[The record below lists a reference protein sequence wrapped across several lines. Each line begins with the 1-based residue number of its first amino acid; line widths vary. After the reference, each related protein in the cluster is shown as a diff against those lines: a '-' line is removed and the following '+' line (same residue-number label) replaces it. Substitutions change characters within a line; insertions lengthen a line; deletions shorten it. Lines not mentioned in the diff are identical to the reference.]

1 MRKISRV
8 LVLGSTGLVGHG
20 ISKYLI
26 KKKINVYGTSNK
38 KKVKTTNK
46 RFKLFQNIDL
56 KKIDSYNKIEKIIKK
71 NNIQAVINS
80 AALIPNKPNYNKK
93 NFYLDSISINF
104 LSFLYLVNV
113 LKKNNVSYLINIS
126 THNVDTR
133 IDFQDLKNHHNFYLY
148 TKYLAELYLLK
159 MSNLKI
165 KITSLRIKS
174 PYGYILNTKAVV
186 SNFINRARNG
196 KRLALKGNINKK
208 QSFTFV
214 EDIGASCEK
223 IFKQNLSGIFD
234 CIGNDEISVKNL
246 AKLINSIFKKHQTIK
261 IDKSFNSINKNK
273 LKKNIN
279 SLSTPLKVG
288 LFKIFKSENNL
299 EIFK

>member
-1 MRKISRV
+1 MPKISRV

-20 ISKYLI
+20 ISKYLV

-46 RFKLFQNIDL
+46 RFKLFHNIDL

-80 AALIPNKPNYNKK
+80 AALVPNKLNYNKK
-93 NFYLDSISINF
+93 NFFTDSISINF

-113 LKKNNVSYLINIS
+113 LKRNNVRYLINIS
-126 THNVDTR
+126 TPNVDT
-133 IDFQDLKNHHNFYLY
+133 IDFEDLKNHHNFYIY

-159 MSNLKI
+159 ISNLKI

-174 PYGYILNTKAVV
+174 PYGYILNTKAVI

-196 KRLALKGNINKK
+196 KRLTLKGNINKK

-234 CIGNDEISVKNL
+234 CIGNDQISVKNL
-246 AKLINSIFKKHQTIK
+246 AILINSIFKNNQTIK
-261 IDKSFNSINKNK
+261 IDKNFNLINKNK

-279 SLSTPLKVG
+279 SLSTPLKKG
-288 LFKIFKSENNL
+288 LLKIFKSENNL

>member
-1 MRKISRV
+1 MPKISRV

-38 KKVKTTNK
+38 KKVKSTNK

-80 AALIPNKPNYNKK
+80 AALVPNKPTYNKK
-93 NFYLDSISINF
+93 NFFLDSISTNL

-113 LKKNNVSYLINIS
+113 LKKNNVRYLINIS
-126 THNVDTR
+126 TPNVDT
-133 IDFQDLKNHHNFYLY
+133 IDFQDLKNHHNFYIY

-159 MSNLKI
+159 ISNLKI

-196 KRLALKGNINKK
+196 KRLTLKGNINKK

-246 AKLINSIFKKHQTIK
+246 AILINSIFKKNQTIK
-261 IDKSFNSINKNK
+261 IHKNFNSINKNK

-279 SLSTPLKVG
+279 LLSTPLKKG
-288 LFKIFKSENNL
+288 LLKIFKSENNL